1 MERISSLL
9 LDTQDFQHPSSL
21 LSLVVGIYL
30 NGNYIGWGFV
40 EEYHTYGAQ
49 QTPLTR
55 TINTQFT
62 NQNAIR

>member
-30 NGNYIGWGFV
+30 NGIHIGWVFV

-49 QTPLTR
+49 ETPLTR